1 MTGCGIYL
9 STGFLVQSGPFE
21 YGAQVDVW
29 AAAKLA
35 FFRSHENR
43 ALALTG
49 YTHGGY
55 LFGPYSGLPEGL
67 AHRIA
72 HRIHDLSGMELF
84 GQV

>member
-1 MTGCGIYL
+1 MTGSGVYF
-9 STGFLVQSGPFE
+9 SPGFLVQSGPFE
-21 YGAQVDVW
+21 DGTQVDVW
-29 AAAKLA
+29 ATAKLS

-43 ALALTG
+43 ALALAG

-72 HRIHDLSGMELF
+72 HRFHDLSGMEFF